1 MQTDMM
7 WQRQDLESLLT
18 ERFHMQTGF
27 QPGQRELIERLLQG
41 ERILAIQHRGWR
53 HALCYQVAS
62 ICLPHLTLVF
72 SPLKELLRDQCRR
85 SNNCY
90 GIPSRLVSAD
100 KSLEENRATF
110 TQAMAGNIKILFLAP
125 ERLDSIGWQKYIAK
139 IKISLFVIEQAH
151 CVSTWSHDFR
161 LHYQKIPRVIDELA
175 LGLPVLMLTEAA
187 NKRVEVDVLQQFCTT
202 NVSRSSLKRFNL
214 CLHVVRLNGDWEK
227 LCYLATVLQCHKDG
241 GIIYAATRGSAM
253 MIAFFLCSH
262 GIEAVYED
270 THHDDGMQPGI
281 ELGDRINQHSV
292 LCMVPGQDND
302 MDSVDIR
309 FVIHYHAP
317 TSLIDYYHDISRTAQ
332 NDDRTWCILLYDPAD
347 VVQQERHV
355 GQDGPQEK
363 HYVEVLSLL
372 QAHSQ
377 GTHENNLLLNT
388 GLSHSQL
395 SIILGDLL
403 EQGLVMFRENTRRYT
418 LTPGAFSG
426 KSRVLVNEE
435 SNMVEQ
441 QARAPAIARVSGT
454 GHRLQAI
461 RSQRNTQS
469 FVATRINAWKEG
481 VHHEQGITGECIHQV
496 VDFSIY
502 ERIRRKKLEELVAL
516 QQYTHTAH
524 CYMAYLCNY
533 LGDEATGY
541 DRCGICSNCSRSQF
555 PDVHPTQ
562 RIQMAV
568 TQFLAK
574 DFLPCIERQET
585 EERNAHE
592 AGWSLSYHDG
602 SRIGEQVHASKY
614 QGAGPFPLGLV
625 LRATEIAQ
633 TRYPVQ
639 DFDVVV
645 SIPPSESGPL
655 VEQFAR
661 QIANRLGKEYFA
673 GFVKTRPTYVQK
685 RLSNRVQKANNLR
698 GAFAVIEPNRLV
710 KCTILLID
718 DIYDSGCTLYEA
730 GKTLMEAGAQAVY
743 PLTITRALQMDH
755 EQGGMV

>member
-7 WQRQDLESLLT
+7 WQGQDLEGLLT

-27 QPGQRELIERLLQG
+27 RPGQRELIERLLQG
-41 ERILAIQHRGWR
+41 ERILAIQYRGWG

-72 SPLKELLRDQCRR
+72 SPLKELLRDQCQR

-90 GIPSRLVSAD
+90 GIPSRLASAD

-151 CVSTWSHDFR
+151 CVSTWSRDFR
-161 LHYQKIPRVIDELA
+161 LHYQKITEVIDNLA
-175 LGLPVLMLTEAA
+175 SGLPVLMLTEAA
-187 NKRVEVDVLQQFCTT
+187 NKRVEADVLQQFCAA
-202 NVSRSSLKRFNL
+202 NVSRSSLKRLHL
-214 CLHVVRLNGDWEK
+214 CLHVVQLNGDWEK
-227 LCYLATVLQCHKDG
+227 LCYLATVLQHRKDG
-241 GIIYAATRGSAM
+241 GIIYSATQGSAM

-262 GIEAVYED
+262 GIKAVYEGI
-270 THHDDGMQPGI
+270 HHNDNVQPGV
-281 ELGDRINQHSV
+281 ELGDRVNQHGV
-292 LCMVPGQDND
+292 LCIVPGQGNN
-302 MDSVDIR
+302 MDSADIR

-317 TSLIDYYHDISRTAQ
+317 GSLIDYYYDISRPVQ
-332 NDDRTWCILLYDPAD
+332 YDNRTWCILLYDPAD
-347 VVQQERHV
+347 VVQQERHI

-388 GLSHSQL
+388 GLPHSQL
-395 SIILGDLL
+395 NIILGDLL
-403 EQGLVMFRENTRRYT
+403 EQGLVIFRENTRRYT
-418 LTPGAFSG
+418 LTPEAFSG
-426 KSRVLVNEE
+426 KSRVLVHEE
-435 SNMVEQ
+435 SPIVGQ
-441 QARAPAIARVSGT
+441 QACDPATARVSA
-454 GHRLQAI
+454 GHRLQAT
-461 RSQRNTQS
+461 RSQCNTQD
-469 FVATRINAWKEG
+469 FVATRIKTWKEG
-481 VHHEQGITGECIHQV
+481 AHHEQGITRECIHQV
-496 VDFSIY
+496 VDFSIH

-541 DRCGICSNCSRSQF
+541 GRCGICSNCSRSQF

-574 DFLPCIERQET
+574 DFLPCIERQDT

-602 SRIGEQVHASKY
+602 SKIGEQVHASKY
-614 QGAGPFPLGLV
+614 HGAGPFPLGLV

-639 DFDVVV
+639 DFDIVV

-685 RLSNRVQKANNLR
+685 RLSNRVQKANNVR
-698 GAFAVIEPNRLV
+698 GAFAVIEPDRLV

-718 DIYDSGCTLYEA
+718 DIYDSGCTLYEG

-743 PLTITRALQMDH
+743 PLTITRALQIYH
-755 EQGGMV
+755 EQRGMV